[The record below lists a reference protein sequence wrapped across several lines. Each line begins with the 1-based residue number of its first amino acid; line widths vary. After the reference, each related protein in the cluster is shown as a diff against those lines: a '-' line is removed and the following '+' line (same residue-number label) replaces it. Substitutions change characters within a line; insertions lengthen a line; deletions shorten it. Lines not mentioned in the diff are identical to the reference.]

1 MDAWYKTGVPLM
13 DGGTVRLPQL
23 IGLSRAMDMILT
35 GRPVD
40 AKEAMHFGL
49 ANRLVPQGQALE
61 EAKLLARQILSFPQ
75 LCLRQDLRSSRSAAF
90 AGLSLQDRLREE
102 FEGGKKVLERESVQ
116 GAQRFAAGEG
126 RGGTFD
132 SNH

>member
-1 MDAWYKTGVPLM
+1 MCCFP
-13 DGGTVRLPQL
+13 
-23 IGLSRAMDMILT
+23 
-35 GRPVD
+35 
-40 AKEAMHFGL
+40 GL

-61 EAKLLARQILSFPQ
+61 EAKLLAQQILSFPQ